1 MLKAY
6 AERSPAASGN
16 YHPPMPKPTPEPKLW
31 KNIAAMLDEM
41 DDRSL
46 RGLVHDLYKLS
57 PENRAF
63 LAA

>member
-1 MLKAY
+1 
-6 AERSPAASGN
+6 
-16 YHPPMPKPTPEPKLW
+16 MPKPTPEPKLW

-46 RGLVHDLYKLS
+46 RGVVHDLYKLA

-63 LAA
+63 LAALRI